1 MHLLCRGDKGIEIH
15 LRRLKKMI
23 HALVVFFLCFVP
35 LIGVF
40 GAETDE
46 TVSAMEGDSFTLRT
60 GLTEIQRDD
69 EIEWRFGSSRTRI
82 TRIAAG
88 NITTYSD
95 EKFKNRLQIDRQTG
109 DLTITNITNEHT
121 GVYQLSIIIRNK
133 KSTKRFAVSVYAHVP
148 VPAIFSD
155 TSHCALSAERSSTIF
170 LCSVLNVSHVTLSW
184 YKGNSLLSNISESD
198 LSISLSLPLEVE
210 YQDSNT
216 YCCVVNNP
224 VSNQTTHLDISKLC
238 QIHSDCDLCFDSP
251 EAVIR
256 LVVTALISVA
266 AVAAVVLLVND
277 VRRIGRSQTM
287 KR

>member
-170 LCSVLNVSHVTLSW
+170 LCSVLNV
-184 YKGNSLLSNISESD
+184 
-198 LSISLSLPLEVE
+198 E